1 MRRALDRTGSVK
13 YIAHTRPTPAEPT
26 EEIPPSKASVV
37 AAAKSKRVNATWA
50 MAPSIAGVLVP
61 LVFVLMDTDFF
72 VRVPLSAV
80 VSGVLAAL
88 LHHVPQARWLTHPAA
103 IVVSYL
109 GALLIYISRL
119 GP

>member
-50 MAPSIAGVLVP
+50 MAPSLAGVLVP
-61 LVFVLMDTDFF
+61 LVFGGTPDLHFA
-72 VRVPLSAV
+72 VRTLSD
-80 VSGVLAAL
+80 G
-88 LHHVPQARWLTHPAA
+88 
-103 IVVSYL
+103 
-109 GALLIYISRL
+109 
-119 GP
+119 